1 MLLQCRPTKPT
12 LVLTIFRYTTLFRS
26 DNTIDNTIDTS
37 AVQKFFNNLP
47 EKALTLGVRILLAL
61 VVFFIGVQIIKF
73 IRKLI
78 KKSMIKAKAD
88 KGAIQFIDSFIKAA
102 LYILL
107 VFMIASSFG
116 LDAASIVAI
125 LGSAGV
131 AIGLAIQGSLS
142 NLAGGVLILMLKPFK
157 VGDYIIENATN
168 KEGTVEEIEIFYTKL
183 VTPDNKIII
192 LPNGSLANNSLV
204 NVTAA
209 LVRRCE
215 IFVGI
220 SYSSNIQVAREA
232 ILKVLDQD
240 NAVLQEKEKIVF
252 VNNLADSSIELG
264 VRCWFTNDDFWYGKW
279 RITENIKNALD
290 DANIVIPFPQMDVHL
305 PKELI

>member
-1 MLLQCRPTKPT
+1 M
-12 LVLTIFRYTTLFRS
+12 
-26 DNTIDNTIDTS
+26 
-37 AVQKFFNNLP
+37 
-47 EKALTLGVRILLAL
+47 
-61 VVFFIGVQIIKF
+61 
-73 IRKLI
+73 
-78 KKSMIKAKAD
+78 
-88 KGAIQFIDSFIKAA
+88 
-102 LYILL
+102 
-107 VFMIASSFG
+107 
-116 LDAASIVAI
+116 
-125 LGSAGV
+125 
-131 AIGLAIQGSLS
+131 
-142 NLAGGVLILMLKPFK
+142 
-157 VGDYIIENATN
+157 
-168 KEGTVEEIEIFYTKL
+168 